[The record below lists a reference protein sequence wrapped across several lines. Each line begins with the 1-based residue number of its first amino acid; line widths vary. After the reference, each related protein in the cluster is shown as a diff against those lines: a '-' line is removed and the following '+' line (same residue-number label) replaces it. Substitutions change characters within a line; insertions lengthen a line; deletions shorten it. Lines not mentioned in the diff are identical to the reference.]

1 MQHDQ
6 KNEVSKNAQ
15 NLDQAGREGK
25 KRKFSEKKKKKTIG
39 QGISRMT
46 NQTNGYD
53 IHVPTD
59 LM

>member
-25 KRKFSEKKKKKTIG
+25 KRKFSEKKKKKNNRAGDFT
-39 QGISRMT
+39 
-46 NQTNGYD
+46 YD
-53 IHVPTD
+53 
-59 LM
+59 